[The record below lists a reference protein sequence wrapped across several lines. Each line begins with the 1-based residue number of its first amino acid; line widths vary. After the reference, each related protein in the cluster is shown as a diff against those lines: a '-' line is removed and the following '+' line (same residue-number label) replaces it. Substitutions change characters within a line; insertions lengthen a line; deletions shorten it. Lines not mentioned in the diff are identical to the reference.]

1 MFSSIQ
7 EVLPMP
13 LPRPSDWLA
22 VPPGHP
28 FGLQTLPYGSF
39 SDAHHPG
46 RRRVGV
52 AIGDLVLDL
61 TAASERLL
69 PGRVAEFSS
78 GSLDRFLAAGDR
90 AWSQVRAAL
99 TEWLSEDHYRS
110 AIEDLL
116 APAADLSMHMPFAVG
131 DYVDFYASEHHATNV
146 GRIFRPDGEPLTPN
160 WKHLPI
166 GYHGRSGTVVVSG
179 TPIRRP
185 SGQYKPSGS
194 AAPIYGICRRL
205 DFEAEIGFVVG
216 VESVLSEP
224 VPATRFA
231 EHVFGVCLVND
242 WSARDIQGWESQ
254 PLGPFLG
261 KSFGTTISPWIV
273 PLEALEH
280 VRVRPPSLET
290 ELASYLADSGNWG
303 LDIELEVRL
312 NGHTV
317 SRPPYATMY
326 WSPAQML
333 AHMTVN
339 GASLRTGDLFASGT
353 VSGPRQDQY
362 GSLIELAWAGR
373 EPLTLPDGRTRA
385 WLEDGDEVVIT
396 ASAAGPDGDRIGFG
410 DAHGQIMPAW
420 PPGS

>member
-1 MFSSIQ
+1 
-7 EVLPMP
+7 MP

-22 VPPGHP
+22 VPAGHA

-39 SDAHHPG
+39 SDAHHPA

-52 AIGDLVLDL
+52 AIGDQVLDL
-61 TAASERLL
+61 TTASERLL

-90 AWSQVRAAL
+90 AWYQVRAAL
-99 TEWLSEDHYRS
+99 THWLSEDHYRS

-116 APAADLSMHMPFAVG
+116 APAADLTMHMPFAVG

-166 GYHGRSGTVVVSG
+166 GYHGRSGTIVVSG

-194 AAPIYGICRRL
+194 AAPIYAVCRRL
-205 DFEAEIGFVVG
+205 DFEAELGFVVG

-326 WSPAQML
+326 WSPAQMV

-396 ASAAGPDGDRIGFG
+396 ASAAGPNGDRIGFG